1 MPVVKVSIAIDDAHL
16 DQMQKISQNLQAVG
30 LHIDQ
35 TLPTLGII
43 SGAIDSSQID
53 RLCQIEG
60 VQHIEPDHSYQLP
73 PPNSDIQ

>member
-16 DQMQKISQNLQAVG
+16 EQIWEISQNLQAVG

-35 TLPTLGII
+35 TLQTLGII
-43 SGAIDSSQID
+43 SGSIDSSQVD
-53 RLCQIEG
+53 RLYQIEG